1 MTPAEFVRRIRRKK
15 SKKDVF
21 LFFPWKSYAQDDV
34 LAGDIGDLRAAGVQF
49 TVLKKS
55 WRCMSRVNDEALIM
69 IAGHGGEGSDSI
81 SMEGPRGEKSLT
93 ADDLAEL
100 LDKLGLAKT
109 HQSILL
115 LTCYGGGAME
125 DRASTAPRI
134 VGTGSYTVRSNSN
147 GQCLASI
154 LAKAMGLRGYRSI
167 LVGGWPGS
175 FVSNDF
181 EVNGPSFLGDG
192 DEGTEDVISANID
205 QIQWFDAKGNN
216 TAG

>member
-21 LFFPWKSYAQDDV
+21 LYFPWASYAKDDV
-34 LAGDIGDLRAAGVQF
+34 LRNDIRDLRAAGVQF

-55 WRCMSRVNDEALIM
+55 WRCMTRVGDQALVM
-69 IAGHGGEGSDSI
+69 IAGHGGEGSDTI
-81 SMEGPRGEKSLT
+81 SMDGPKGEKSLT
-93 ADDLAEL
+93 ADDLAEQL
-100 LDKLGLAKT
+100 ENLGLAKT
-109 HQSILL
+109 HESILL

-125 DRASTAPRI
+125 DRPQGSARI
-134 VGTGSYTVRSNSN
+134 VGDGAFDVRSNAN
-147 GQCLASI
+147 GQCLASL
-154 LAKAMGLRGYRSI
+154 LAKALGLRGYMSI

-181 EVNGPSFLGDG
+181 EVAGPSFLGEG
-192 DEGTEDVISANID
+192 DTATADAISAKLD
-205 QIQWFDAKGNN
+205 HIQWFDAKGNN